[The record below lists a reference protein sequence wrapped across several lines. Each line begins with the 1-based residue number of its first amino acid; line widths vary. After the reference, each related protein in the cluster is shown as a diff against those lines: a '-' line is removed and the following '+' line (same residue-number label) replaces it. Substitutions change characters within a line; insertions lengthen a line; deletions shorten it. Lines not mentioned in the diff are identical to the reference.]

1 MANQTRAQLVSLLNS
16 KVLSGGRRT
25 TAQSIRDFE
34 NAIIESLI
42 NHLDDVDQNNGYLG
56 IDNTGKVDII
66 FIKAALPTGKFLRDD
81 GTWQTNTAAWGSISG
96 MLTAQTDLMNYL
108 ANKADLVAG
117 KVPASQ
123 LPSYVDDV
131 LEFANF
137 AAFPVTGE
145 TGKIY
150 IDLSTNNQYRWTGS
164 VYVQITNSSAVWGN
178 ISGLI
183 SNQTDLIATINS
195 SPANSLFNYYNFI

>member
-16 KVLSGGRRT
+16 KVLSGGRQT
-25 TAQSIRDFE
+25 TAQNIRDFE

-56 IDNTGKVDII
+56 IDNTGKVNIS
-66 FIKAALPTGKFLRDD
+66 FIKKTTPTGQFLRDD
-81 GTWQTNTAAWGSISG
+81 GTWQDNAAAWGSISG
-96 MLTAQTDLMNYL
+96 MLTAQSDLVNAL
-108 ANKADLVAG
+108 AGKADLVAG
-117 KVPASQ
+117 VVPAYQ
-123 LPSYVDDV
+123 LPSYMDDV
-131 LEFANF
+131 LEYVNYAG
-137 AAFPVTGE
+137 FPVTGE
-145 TGKIY
+145 MGKIY
-150 IDLSTNNQYRWTGS
+150 IDKSTNNQYRWSGS

-183 SNQTDLIATINS
+183 SNQTDLMTALNS